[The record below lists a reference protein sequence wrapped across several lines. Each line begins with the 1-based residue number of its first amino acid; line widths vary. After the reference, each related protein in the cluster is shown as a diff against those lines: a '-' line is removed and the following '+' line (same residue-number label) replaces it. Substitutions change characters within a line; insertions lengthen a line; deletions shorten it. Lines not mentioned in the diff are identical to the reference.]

1 MIQKSKPVEKVPID
15 EEKVLESYRAAKR
28 KANGRPMILTIYL
41 VSGIVQVWEGQPKG
55 TAK

>member
-1 MIQKSKPVEKVPID
+1 MTQKSKTVEKVQTD
-15 EEKVLESYRAAKR
+15 EEKVLESYRAAKQ
-28 KANGRPMILTIYL
+28 KAKGRPMILTIYL